1 MRRAIFLC
9 TWLGLLSGCL
19 LSPRDPDPITSV
31 EVCFDSFPSR
41 EFQLVF
47 QNLDGAYDCLQQ
59 STVDDQ
65 LGEEFVFIP
74 APSVAA
80 SFPEVFDE
88 PWDLVREQSWL
99 AALFAGTDTLRTRLR
114 VTDINPPSGSFA
126 SGPLVVEASYTVRH
140 VPRGGTAIVYRGEA
154 FYTLR
159 VVATNWVMTRWE
171 EKESAVGD
179 LPLGNLRGGLAQ

>member
-1 MRRAIFLC
+1 MHRAMSVCALA
-9 TWLGLLSGCL
+9 GLLSGCL

-31 EVCFDSFPSR
+31 EVCFESFPSR
-41 EFQLVF
+41 EYQLVF

-88 PWDLVREQSWL
+88 PWDVVREQSWL
-99 AALFAGTDTLRTRLR
+99 SALFAGTDTLRTRLR

-126 SGPLVVEASYTVRH
+126 SGPLVVEASYVVRH
-140 VPRGGTAIVYRGEA
+140 VPRGGTAIVYQGEA

-171 EKESAVGD
+171 EKESAVGE